1 MRFITLMQVLLRNGM
16 GSETLLKL
24 CELLTERSCKV
35 SMCTMAPQ
43 DPRNFPDGGVPVSA
57 SNFLSPRMHV

>member
-1 MRFITLMQVLLRNGM
+1 
-16 GSETLLKL
+16 LLKL